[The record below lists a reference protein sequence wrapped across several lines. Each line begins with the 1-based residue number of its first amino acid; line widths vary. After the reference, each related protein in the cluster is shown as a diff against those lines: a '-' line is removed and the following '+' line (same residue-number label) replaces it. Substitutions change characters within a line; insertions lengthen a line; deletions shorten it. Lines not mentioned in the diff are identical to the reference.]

1 MDPVTLGIVG
11 GTALAGMGSS
21 FLNSQSQASSARRL
35 TKLNYEYGQKSL
47 IASPTHYKEGLE
59 LAGINPILAS
69 DSPVGATQGSTGINP
84 NFDFAGDIGK
94 GFSAKMLKDQTESNV
109 ELQGKQGQAAIM
121 NGEANKMQAE
131 AAKKNA
137 ETNEK
142 MLYAQGVNAGSNAL
156 GTVGDLAKDAALIY
170 TAAKAGKTPKADIP
184 TDKRTMP
191 TSSNSA
197 KGVNSSTS
205 KAGKILSGV
214 GAYLAPGLANYGTAA
229 GLALPAA
236 YYGIGKYMEGKG
248 YGKIVDQGPNKNELR
263 HRTGGLGNSSI
274 KTKTSTRRHN

>member
-156 GTVGDLAKDAALIY
+156 GTVGNIIKGFFGG
-170 TAAKAGKTPKADIP
+170 KAGKGT
-184 TDKRTMP
+184 
-191 TSSNSA
+191 SA
-197 KGVNSSTS
+197 KGVKGGIVIPTPSSASSTS
-205 KAGKILSGV
+205 KASKVLPVIGS
-214 GAYLAPGLANYGTAA
+214 ALAPSLATYGTAA

-236 YYGIGKYMEGKG
+236 YYGVGKYMEGKG